1 MIMMELFLFGVDIQQ
16 IVGNVW
22 YVVIGF
28 IIFDVLTGILASAKE
43 RVLNSSIN
51 FEGLITKAGELLT
64 VMFGTFLDAYL
75 KTDGEVTKLMVG
87 LVIVYEGLSV
97 IENFSRIGIK
107 LDFLTK
113 YFDKSKIGKSESDD

>member
-1 MIMMELFLFGVDIQQ
+1 MMELFLFGVDIQQ

-64 VMFGTFLDAYL
+64 VVFGTFLDAYL
-75 KTDGEVTKLMVG
+75 KTDGEVTKLMVT

>member
-1 MIMMELFLFGVDIQQ
+1 MMELFLFGVDIQQ

-64 VMFGTFLDAYL
+64 VVFGTFLDAYL
-75 KTDGEVTKLMVG
+75 KTDGEVTKLMLG

-97 IENFSRIGIK
+97 IENFSRIGIN

>member
-1 MIMMELFLFGVDIQQ
+1 MMELFLFGVDIQQ

-64 VMFGTFLDAYL
+64 VVFGTFLDAYL
-75 KTDGEVTKLMVG
+75 KTDGEVTKLMVT

-113 YFDKSKIGKSESDD
+113 YFDKNKIGKSESDD

>member
-1 MIMMELFLFGVDIQQ
+1 MMELFLFGVDIQQ

>member
-64 VMFGTFLDAYL
+64 VAFGTFLDAYL
-75 KTDGEVTKLMVG
+75 KTDGEVTKLMVT

-113 YFDKSKIGKSESDD
+113 YFDKNKIGKSESDD

>member
-1 MIMMELFLFGVDIQQ
+1 MELFLFGVDIQQ

-64 VMFGTFLDAYL
+64 VVFGTFLDAYL
-75 KTDGEVTKLMVG
+75 KTDGEVTKLMVT

-113 YFDKSKIGKSESDD
+113 YFDKNKIGKSESDD